1 MLTVE
6 VFKTNVQ
13 AADAAAM
20 IVESLNKR
28 CPASEINFDLED
40 CDRILRVAAAS
51 INIQLI
57 ISVLSELGYCCELL
71 ADTV

>member
-13 AADAAAM
+13 AADAAQM

-28 CPASEINFDLED
+28 CPDSEINFDLED
-40 CDRILRVAAAS
+40 CDHILRVAS
-51 INIQLI
+51 DKINIQLI

-71 ADTV
+71 ADTA